1 MCYPSY
7 MCLYTAYQKHSE
19 SGEMVTV
26 SYENCLNFKNQKD
39 LEASFCL
46 YIAPYTIQAASK
58 YQRYFSRK

>member
-19 SGEMVTV
+19 SGEMVT
-26 SYENCLNFKNQKD
+26 ENCLNFKNQKD
-39 LEASFCL
+39 LETSFCL